1 MKEIIALEKR
11 RIEATANQDA
21 KTLDEILADDLTFT
35 HSSGRV
41 DTKAEFITKATTG
54 ILHYHSLSSEDV
66 KVRQYGDTAIVTG
79 QGIVHVESARTGDNK
94 YPISFIDVYVKRD
107 DTWRM
112 VAWQCTKLPE

>member
-1 MKEIIALEKR
+1 MEEIIELEKR
-11 RIEATANQDA
+11 RIEAMAKQDA

-54 ILHYHSLSSEDV
+54 ILNYHSLSSEDV

>member
-1 MKEIIALEKR
+1 MEEIIALEKR
-11 RIEATANQDA
+11 RIEAMAKQVA

-35 HSSGRV
+35 HSSRRV

-54 ILHYHSLSSEDV
+54 ILNYHSLSSEDV

-79 QGIVHVESARTGDNK
+79 QGIVHVESARGDNK